1 MSFIN
6 VISALGNNNSIYP
19 LIVRDCGIENLAKC
33 VMTYKQ
39 NAKESKVIAK
49 EATRERI
56 IDEYGTSAVWLGGIP
71 LMRFLSDKFIDFT
84 GLSSK
89 VDVKLFDETVNQG
102 INSNIKKFEN
112 TASSAVSELKKVSIN
127 KNLFKNLQIGKFFI
141 TTAIPIMVMGFLLPK
156 FNFNLTKKKMK
167 KTEQQKTD
175 EKLKFLGMDKFV
187 KSINDKKQISF
198 CGLEKLATM
207 SELNQM
213 VILDGGLTFGRVNT
227 SRNKKEKREMAF
239 KMAGM
244 CYLNYLAPKQI
255 DKSLNKLT
263 KKIFGLNT
271 SLDVKTLSDN
281 NFINEIKN
289 GTLLLPDGFDEK
301 SVLDFIDNNPTST
314 FVSQIRK
321 LKLVNFLE
329 NNIRDPRKFVEIE
342 KINDFRRA
350 VDEFASDALK
360 SDSIEKYVKKALQ
373 AKSFNILANVLISS
387 ALLAI
392 VLPKLQFLFR
402 KITTGSNLEPGIV
415 GNGDK

>member
-49 EATRERI
+49 QATRERI

-89 VDVKLFDETVNQG
+89 VDVKLLEETSNQG
-102 INSNIKKFEN
+102 ININIKKFGN
-112 TASSAVSELKKVSIN
+112 IASNAVDELKKININ
-127 KNLFKNLQIGKFFI
+127 KNLFKNLQIGKFFV

-167 KTEQQKTD
+167 KIEQQKSN
-175 EKLKFLGMDKFV
+175 EKLNSLSVDKFI
-187 KSINDKKQISF
+187 KSIDDKKQISF
-198 CGLEKLATM
+198 CGLEKLAAM
-207 SELNQM
+207 PELNQM
-213 VILDGGLTFGRVNT
+213 MILDGGLTFGRVGT
-227 SRNKKEKREMAF
+227 SRNKKEKREMGF

-244 CYLNYLAPKQI
+244 CYLNYVAPKQI
-255 DKSLNKLT
+255 DKLLNKIT

-271 SLDVKTLSDN
+271 SLDVKTLSDVD
-281 NFINEIKN
+281 FINEIKN
-289 GTLLLPDGFDEK
+289 RTLVLPNGFDEK

-314 FVSQIRK
+314 FVSQIKK

-329 NNIRDPRKFVEIE
+329 NNVRDPRKFVEIE

-350 VDEFASDALK
+350 VDEFSCDALK
-360 SDSIEKYVKKALQ
+360 SDSIQKYVKRALQ
-373 AKSFNILANVLISS
+373 AKSFNILANVIISS
-387 ALLAI
+387 VLLAV

-402 KITTGSNLEPGIV
+402 KITTRSNLEPGIV
-415 GNGDK
+415 GNEDK